1 MIFLLKYD
9 RRAGKVRY
17 KKIFPATER
26 PKAHRERL
34 ALELESR
41 KSAMLCEVVLLEAAD
56 EAALLRTHQRYFQS
70 TEELVESMVQ
80 P

>member
-17 KKIFPATER
+17 KKIFSATER

-34 ALELESR
+34 ALELELR
-41 KSAMLCEVVLLEAAD
+41 RSAVPCEVVLLEASD
-56 EAALLRTHQRYFQS
+56 EAALMRTHQRYFKS

-80 P
+80 S